1 MQGIYAQLTR
11 GVDLPIDR
19 SAKFGVT
26 VFKASML
33 N

>member
-1 MQGIYAQLTR
+1 MQGIYAQLT
-11 GVDLPIDR
+11 GGDLPVR